1 MEKNLK
7 INVLKAVYFLSTND
21 ASYREISNLNDVL
34 KGFIIDVDKNI
45 KENNLMMNIN
55 KENDLSKNKI
65 HSSTSQQI
73 NMMKSSRNELI
84 LSQNLFLL
92 NNNKNINNNINNINI
107 ENKNNKINNNNRILN
122 NNNFTEKLS
131 SDKNEHSSKNRDTTI
146 NINTNTNNSNQN
158 IDINNTN

>member
-34 KGFIIDVDKNI
+34 KGFIIDVDKDI
-45 KENNLMMNIN
+45 KENNLVMNIN

-92 NNNKNINNNINNINI
+92 NNN
-107 ENKNNKINNNNRILN
+107 EY
-122 NNNFTEKLS
+122 
-131 SDKNEHSSKNRDTTI
+131 
-146 NINTNTNNSNQN
+146 
-158 IDINNTN
+158 